1 LAPLTGALSEKE
13 ASIVDVVED
22 KDPLS
27 LPFVSQ
33 PVVNQLK
40 YVGLRIIPVRD
51 LDVVGNFPKTL
62 LETGGITRVDPEHAR
77 IGRSL
82 FKSIAVFDGKLRLSF
97 L

>member
-1 LAPLTGALSEKE
+1 LTEKE
-13 ASIVDVVED
+13 ASIVDVV
-22 KDPLS
+22 KDEKPLS
-27 LPFVSQ
+27 LPLVAQ

-40 YVGLRIIPVRD
+40 YAGLRIIPVKD
-51 LDVVGNFPKTL
+51 LDVVGNLPKTL
-62 LETGGITRVDPEHAR
+62 LETGDIARVDPEHAR

>member
-1 LAPLTGALSEKE
+1 MAPLTWVLSKKE
-13 ASIVDVVED
+13 VGIVDVVED

-27 LPFVSQ
+27 LPLVAQ
-33 PVVNQLK
+33 PVVNQLI

-51 LDVVGNFPKTL
+51 LDVVGNLPKTL
-62 LETGGITRVDPEHAR
+62 LETGDIARVDPEHAR